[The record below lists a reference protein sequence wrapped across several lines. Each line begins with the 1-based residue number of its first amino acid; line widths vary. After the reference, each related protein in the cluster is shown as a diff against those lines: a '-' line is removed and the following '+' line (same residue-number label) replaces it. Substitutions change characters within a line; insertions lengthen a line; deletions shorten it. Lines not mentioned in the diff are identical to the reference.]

1 MRTLRTRA
9 AALAV
14 LLTLAAPA
22 PAAQAP
28 RANPLHPPIPLRDA
42 QGAPIAARAQDVD
55 TDRSCGGCHDTAFIR
70 AHDAHAR
77 RGETIDCL
85 SCHLPGGK
93 AAALALPRDA
103 DSSVR
108 LPMAPPGSASCGQC
122 HGLVHTGEAYLE
134 LPDSLRRGTQPGA
147 LAQTLRTGEIF
158 SDQALAGSLLNLQG
172 KAALD
177 RPWDLHA
184 ARGLQCVSCHF
195 AANNPKMALVAKR
208 ELEHLREDPRS
219 LTIAEYLEQPDHL
232 LRAAAC
238 RDCHDPRTTHAALPY
253 AERHLAALACQTCHT
268 PQLYAPALRAEDRT
282 VLTAEDA
289 PRLEFRGVAAA
300 DFTAPSTWYLAGQEP
315 LLARVTGENGS
326 AFAPF
331 NLIARWEWVD
341 GTGRPV
347 PVATLRRS
355 LKDEAGN
362 YHPELL
368 AALDAD
374 HDGRLADGEL
384 RLAGEAEDWVRRR
397 LLALGVAAPRIAGS
411 LEAYPV
417 VHGTVRGEWALA
429 NCEACHVAQSRF
441 NAELP
446 LASTPL
452 PGGVLPV
459 PSAATAPLLA
469 GRRLDL
475 RRDALVVVGSGA
487 AADSYV
493 FGQGGRTWS
502 DRVGLALFALTVLG
516 VAVHGLLRYRLAGR
530 RPRIPQPAGRREYMY
545 GLYERIWHWTMA
557 GSIVFLLA
565 SGLAI
570 HWPQRFPWLG
580 FPVAVLVHNTM
591 AWVLI
596 LNSGLSLFY
605 HLSTGEIRQFLP
617 QPAGLRRRLIAQGLY
632 YLRGIFAGAAHPTQ
646 KSPERKLNP
655 LQQVTYAGLLN
666 LLFPLQVVTGVL
678 LWIGGLAPERLGP
691 ALGLSFIAPLH
702 NLVAWLF
709 LAFLVMH
716 VYLTT
721 TGRSVTANLK
731 AMASGWET
739 VDDHAPAPAPTPV
752 GALSEVDG

>member
-1 MRTLRTRA
+1 MRISGTRA
-9 AALAV
+9 LCLG
-14 LLTLAAPA
+14 LLLGVAAPA
-22 PAAQAP
+22 VAQAP
-28 RANPLHPPIPLRDA
+28 RTNPLHPPIPLRDA
-42 QGAPIAARAQDVD
+42 QGTPIAARALDFD

-77 RGETIDCL
+77 RGDTIDCL
-85 SCHLPGGK
+85 ACHLAGGK

-103 DSSVR
+103 ASSVS
-108 LPMAPPGSASCGQC
+108 LPMAPPSSENCGQC
-122 HGLVHTGEAYLE
+122 HGLVHMGEAYLE

-147 LAQTLRTGEIF
+147 LMQTLRTGEIF
-158 SDQALAGSLLNLQG
+158 ADQSLAASLLNLQG

-184 ARGLQCVSCHF
+184 ARGLQCASCHF
-195 AANNPKMALVAKR
+195 AANNPKMALVTKR
-208 ELEHLREDPRS
+208 ELAHLREDPRS
-219 LTIAEYLEQPDHL
+219 LTIADFLKQPDHL

-238 RDCHDPRTTHAALPY
+238 RDCHDPRATHDALPY

-282 VLTAEDA
+282 VLTAEDG

-300 DFTAPSTWYLAGQEP
+300 DFSAPSTWYLSGQEP
-315 LLARVTGENGS
+315 LLARVAGEGGS

-331 NLIARWEWVD
+331 NVIARWEWVD
-341 GTGRPV
+341 GAAQPV
-347 PVATLRRS
+347 PLAALRRS
-355 LKDEAGN
+355 LKDESGN
-362 YHPELL
+362 YHPDLL
-368 AALDAD
+368 KVLDAD
-374 HDGRLADGEL
+374 RDGRLADGEL
-384 RLAGEAEDWVRRR
+384 RLTGEAEELVRRR
-397 LLALGVAAPRIAGS
+397 LVAQGVAAPRIAGS

-417 VHGTVRGEWALA
+417 AHGTVRGEWALA
-429 NCEACHVAQSRF
+429 NCEACHATQSRF
-441 NAELP
+441 NAELL

-452 PGGVLPV
+452 PGGVLPT
-459 PSAATAPLLA
+459 PSAAAAPVLA

-475 RRDALVVVGSGA
+475 RQDALIIVGSSA
-487 AADSYV
+487 MADSYV

-516 VAVHGLLRYRLAGR
+516 VAVHGLLRFRLARR
-530 RPRIPQPAGRREYMY
+530 RPAVPLPSGRREYMY

-565 SGLAI
+565 SGFAI
-570 HWPQRFPWLG
+570 HWPQRFSWLD

-617 QPAGLRRRLIAQGLY
+617 QPAGLRRRLVAQALY
-632 YLRGIFAGAAHPTQ
+632 YVRGIFAGAAHPTQ

-655 LQQVTYAGLLN
+655 LQQLTYAGLLN
-666 LLFPLQVVTGVL
+666 LLFPLQVLTGVL
-678 LWIGGLAPERLGP
+678 LWIGGLAPARLGP
-691 ALGLSFIAPLH
+691 ALGLSFVAPLH

-716 VYLTT
+716 AYLTT
-721 TGRSVTANLK
+721 TGRTVTANLK
-731 AMASGWET
+731 AMINGWET
-739 VDDHAPAPAPTPV
+739 LDGHAPAPAPTPV
-752 GALSEVDG
+752 GLPAEVEG